1 MNYKIFMKFYKKDL
15 NVSLTDIRLNPRT
28 AKKSFKEYED
38 EL

>member
-1 MNYKIFMKFYKKDL
+1 MKFYKKDL
-15 NVSLTDIRLNPRT
+15 NVSLTDIKLNPRT